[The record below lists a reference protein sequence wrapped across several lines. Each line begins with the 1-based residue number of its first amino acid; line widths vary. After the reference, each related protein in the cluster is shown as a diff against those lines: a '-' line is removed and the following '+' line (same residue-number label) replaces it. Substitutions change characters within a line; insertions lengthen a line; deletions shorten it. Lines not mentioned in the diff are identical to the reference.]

1 MTGGSRGIGRA
12 ITIALARAG
21 ADVAV
26 GYGSHREA
34 AEEVARDVR
43 RAGRRAVTV
52 GGDMADPDQ
61 VRRVASEAVERLG
74 QVDVLV
80 ANAGIGPRV
89 DLEDIDVAAW
99 DRLLAVNL
107 RAPFLLAQALAPGMR
122 ERAWGRILL
131 MSSVASFTGG
141 ILAPHYSASKAG
153 LIGLAHALAR
163 PLAPHGVTVNTIAPA
178 LIETDMLTDNP
189 AIAAHLADSIPVGR
203 LGRPDEVADLVVA
216 VVSNAYVTGQTFLV
230 DGGVHFR

>member
-1 MTGGSRGIGRA
+1 
-12 ITIALARAG
+12 
-21 ADVAV
+21 
-26 GYGSHREA
+26 
-34 AEEVARDVR
+34 
-43 RAGRRAVTV
+43 
-52 GGDMADPDQ
+52 MADPDQ